1 MGKFPLIVVGAG
13 PAGFCAAVAAAR
25 LGIRTLL
32 VEQYGTLGGAM
43 TVGGVPYPMNFA
55 AGKRQVIG
63 GVGWELMQRLLEK
76 GWASGRGEPPY
87 GVLDVDIVM
96 TACEMDAMAQEAGVE
111 LMLNC
116 KLCKAEAENG
126 RVRRAWFAAPEGLIA
141 LEAEA
146 WIDATGDGQLAYL
159 SGAAYEMGDGQ
170 GELQPGSLGFWMDG
184 YRVSEMDGETLRA
197 SFQSAREKG
206 ELQAGD
212 YYGESA
218 WGIPALFSGHG
229 LNKNHVE
236 MPDVTARSRTNAALE
251 GRARIARVMNWAK
264 HSVPQAKQL
273 YGASVCPEAWPR
285 ETRRILGVEYVT
297 AEDYRAARKYPDG
310 ICYSYYPMDVHKK
323 PKDGAPAFFLESHSL
338 SPDRVP
344 SIPLGALVVR
354 EFENLLVAGR
364 CISGDR
370 MAQSAYRVQATCMGM
385 GQAAGTA
392 AAIFLASPGDMRNVN
407 ADAVRRSLQDQGA
420 IVPEKP

>member
-126 RVRRAWFAAPEGLIA
+126 RVRRAWFAARG
-141 LEAEA
+141 
-146 WIDATGDGQLAYL
+146 
-159 SGAAYEMGDGQ
+159 
-170 GELQPGSLGFWMDG
+170 
-184 YRVSEMDGETLRA
+184 
-197 SFQSAREKG
+197 
-206 ELQAGD
+206 
-212 YYGESA
+212 
-218 WGIPALFSGHG
+218 
-229 LNKNHVE
+229 
-236 MPDVTARSRTNAALE
+236 
-251 GRARIARVMNWAK
+251 
-264 HSVPQAKQL
+264 
-273 YGASVCPEAWPR
+273 
-285 ETRRILGVEYVT
+285 
-297 AEDYRAARKYPDG
+297 
-310 ICYSYYPMDVHKK
+310 
-323 PKDGAPAFFLESHSL
+323 
-338 SPDRVP
+338 
-344 SIPLGALVVR
+344 
-354 EFENLLVAGR
+354 
-364 CISGDR
+364 
-370 MAQSAYRVQATCMGM
+370 
-385 GQAAGTA
+385 
-392 AAIFLASPGDMRNVN
+392 
-407 ADAVRRSLQDQGA
+407 
-420 IVPEKP
+420 